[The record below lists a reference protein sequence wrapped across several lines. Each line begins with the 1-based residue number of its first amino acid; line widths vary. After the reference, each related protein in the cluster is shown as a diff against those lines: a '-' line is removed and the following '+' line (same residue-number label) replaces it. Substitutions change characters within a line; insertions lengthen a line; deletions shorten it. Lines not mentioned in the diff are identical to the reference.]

1 VRPTGLI
8 GLFRPLVGDH
18 RWLLASLAVTS
29 TLSGFIEAALLF
41 VIVSWAV
48 GIASGDGDLMFDLG
62 PAGAVP
68 VTMSQTMAVAAA
80 LIVLALLV
88 AFLNARTTARIWS
101 RVTGNLRKSL
111 QAAYLHASGET
122 QYAETAGHLQDVM
135 STSIGRVSQGVLS
148 LTGGITAGLQFTALM
163 AAAAVVDITST
174 LLLVAA
180 VAVLSALLRPV
191 MSLTR
196 RKGERT
202 RSAGLDHSVRVAET
216 VALAREIRAF
226 DVTVQT
232 QSTLESSVDEVSA
245 AGYSSRLIA
254 GLTPNI
260 FRSLLLG
267 MVVAGLGA
275 ISAVGI
281 ADVANLGAVVLL
293 AVRSLAYAQAFNS
306 HLQQMTEMG
315 PYLKQVQDLEGLYL
329 SSPMPRDGDVLGP
342 ILHLRCEGLSYSYSP
357 GRPALSQV
365 TWELSRGQSLGI
377 VGPSGGGKSTLVQ
390 LLLRLRLP
398 HAGALVVN
406 GRNATSF
413 DRSSWARRVV
423 FVPQQN
429 HLLRGTVGENIR
441 FLRPG
446 FDDTAVV
453 DAARRAHV
461 HEDIQRLPQ
470 GYATVVGSGARDLS
484 GGQLQRLGI
493 ARALLGNPDVLILD
507 EPTSALDMHSEALI
521 QQTLEELHGRVM
533 LIIVAHRLSTISYCD
548 QILVLEDGRVTASGM
563 PSEVAQHSRFY
574 REALSYSR
582 PAG

>member
-1 VRPTGLI
+1 MRPAGLVS
-8 GLFRPLVGDH
+8 LFRPLVGDH

-29 TLSGFIEAALLF
+29 TLSGFVEAALLF

-48 GIASGDGDLMFDLG
+48 GIASGDGDLRLDLG

-582 PAG
+582 PTG